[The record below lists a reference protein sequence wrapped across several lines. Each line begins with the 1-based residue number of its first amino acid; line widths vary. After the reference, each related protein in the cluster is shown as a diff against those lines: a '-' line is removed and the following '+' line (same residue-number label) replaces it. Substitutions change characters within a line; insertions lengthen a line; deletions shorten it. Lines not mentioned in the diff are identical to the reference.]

1 MKLAIETAIDRH
13 GMHAVFSSVTA
24 DGDVVTPVLQE
35 DVAEHSCF
43 EWSSDSSDSSDD
55 DEEGKFTLDQCVYE
69 EIHEEVRHVD
79 DE

>member
-1 MKLAIETAIDRH
+1 MEESQTKLAIDRH
-13 GMHAVFSSVTA
+13 GMHAVFSSVTP

-43 EWSSDSSDSSDD
+43 EWESDSSDD
-55 DEEGKFTLDQCVYE
+55 DEEGKFTLDQCVR
-69 EIHEEVRHVD
+69 EEVRHVD

>member
-1 MKLAIETAIDRH
+1 MMEDAQTKLAIEMAIDRH
-13 GMHAVFSSVTA
+13 GMHAVFSSEKA

-43 EWSSDSSDSSDD
+43 EWSSDSSDD
-55 DEEGKFTLDQCVYE
+55 DEEGKFILDQCV
-69 EIHEEVRHVD
+69 HEEVSHVD